1 MIGRTIAQ
9 YRIVEPLGRGAMG
22 IVYKAIDETLDREVA
37 IKVLN
42 PALADAQT
50 ITRFRAE
57 ATALARLNHP
67 AIATVYELFRHDA
80 DLLMVME
87 FVRGETLEQL
97 CNRLGALPLDD
108 AEYLID
114 QVLAALEHAHRA
126 GIVHCD
132 IKPANIM
139 VTVGGGIKVMD
150 FSTARVREAE
160 QAAAGGHVMGT
171 PAYMAPEQV
180 LGHRLDGRAD
190 LYAVGV
196 VFYRLLTGALP
207 FEADTTVAMVQKQI
221 ADAPAPLRV
230 YREGLPAWCEETVR
244 RALAKASAERF
255 QTAGEFRHGL
265 HPRTGIVLDEATM
278 APPPA
283 QPSQT
288 AKGAPPAKV
297 ERPDP
302 AVPDPAPATAKAP
315 APAPP
320 VSIRPAAT
328 AFPRPFV
335 FEARALVIDGDRQ
348 RERECQVVLAN

>member
-150 FSTARVREAE
+150 FGTATVSRRGAKRSCSVPSPNLRPTGSRRPSSSAR
-160 QAAAGGHVMGT
+160 
-171 PAYMAPEQV
+171 
-180 LGHRLDGRAD
+180 RL
-190 LYAVGV
+190 
-196 VFYRLLTGALP
+196 
-207 FEADTTVAMVQKQI
+207 
-221 ADAPAPLRV
+221 
-230 YREGLPAWCEETVR
+230 
-244 RALAKASAERF
+244 
-255 QTAGEFRHGL
+255 
-265 HPRTGIVLDEATM
+265 RT
-278 APPPA
+278 
-283 QPSQT
+283 
-288 AKGAPPAKV
+288 
-297 ERPDP
+297 RP
-302 AVPDPAPATAKAP
+302 
-315 APAPP
+315 
-320 VSIRPAAT
+320 
-328 AFPRPFV
+328 
-335 FEARALVIDGDRQ
+335 GW
-348 RERECQVVLAN
+348 